1 MNKKELFEKAENI
14 IDKRRQLAKTQAQ
27 DRRVEIYQKLPIIKK
42 YERDLSNDMIDI
54 TKLILEKKENS
65 SSMLHRIKE
74 KNLQTQR
81 NIKEELVRNGYP
93 ENYLDEDYVCK
104 LCDDTGVYQGE
115 RCSCVYDV
123 IKKIATEDF
132 NKTTGIRLCDFSEF
146 NIGYYSNIE
155 RTLGDITDREHMTNI
170 YRFCYHY
177 AETFKSNSPSIVM
190 LGNTGLGKTLLSLSI
205 AKKVLEKGYTVV
217 YGSSQDY
224 FTRIQNENF
233 GKIKANESTMDI
245 IKEADLFI
253 LDDLGSEY
261 ETSFNSSIFYN
272 IINTRLNFDKPI
284 IVNTNLNL
292 QEIRS
297 RYEDRVLSRL
307 MGQCK
312 TLQFVGKDIR
322 QLKNK

>member
-1 MNKKELFEKAENI
+1 MNKKELFEKAENV
-14 IDKRRQLAKTQAQ
+14 IDRRRQIAKTQAE
-27 DRRVEIYQKLPIIKK
+27 DRRAEIYEKIPVIRK
-42 YERDLSNDMIDI
+42 YERDLANDMVDI
-54 TKLILEKKENS
+54 TKLILEKRKES
-65 SSMLHRIKE
+65 SSMLYEIRD
-74 KNLQTQR
+74 KNLQTQQK
-81 NIKEELVRNGYP
+81 IKNELIINGYP
-93 ENYLDEDYVCK
+93 EDYLDEKFTCN
-104 LCDDTGVYQGE
+104 LCNDTGIYNGE
-115 RCSCVYDV
+115 RCSCVYEV
-123 IKKIATEDF
+123 IKKIATDDF
-132 NKTTGIRLCDFSEF
+132 NKNTGIKLCDFNEF
-146 NIGYYSNIE
+146 DTSYYSNTE
-155 RTLGDITDREHMTNI
+155 STLVNITDRQHMANI
-170 YRFCYHY
+170 YRFCYQY
-177 AETFKSNSPSIVM
+177 ADTFKVNSPSIVM
-190 LGNTGLGKTLLSLSI
+190 LGNTGLGKTLLSLAI

-233 GKIKANESTMDI
+233 GKSKFNESTMDI

-253 LDDLGSEY
+253 LDDLGAEY

-292 QEIRS
+292 QEIRN